1 MLSLLASSA
10 AFSKDVG
17 LIATFGGI
25 GVIVGVM
32 VAFIFVQVRGE
43 SQQNRERRRSERSGP
58 RV

>member
-25 GVIVGVM
+25 GVIVGVI
-32 VAFIFVQVRGE
+32 VTFIFVQIRGE
-43 SQQNRERRRSERSGP
+43 SQQNKERVSERP
-58 RV
+58 ARHV